1 MQILIATSR
10 FQDLAGS
17 EITVLEY
24 AIELVKQGH
33 EVSIASFFE
42 SERYQNECAENG
54 IFLSVLDNVDLINR
68 SWDIIWVFHQ
78 PTFYALFAKWNYSAK
93 HTIFSS
99 LSHFEPLETPPIEIF
114 PLDVITTNSEEN
126 YKFLLESYPQ
136 YSRKAKILPN
146 SIPRDFWIKPAPLHS
161 NKVVI
166 VSNHIPKELIEL
178 IPLLEEKGLDVAVYG
193 TGYIEERISP
203 EVLLNCKFC
212 ISIGKTVQYCLA
224 LKIPIFCYDHFGGPG
239 WITEENISTA
249 AAKNFSGR
257 CSPNKYTATEILNEM
272 GSNKI
277 PPYEMLEKNYLYSKD
292 YFDLSKNISG
302 ILDFSGVNENK
313 AIVQNITEK
322 NIFSRTVDVFVRDSL
337 RQKELA
343 VAYNDEG
350 LLREKTEQQLIEYR
364 HAWDVESKRRFK
376 VENELLQLSSMF
388 EDEKI
393 EHLQTIKQLNEIK
406 GSNFFKSYYL
416 IKSLITKYRS
426 KN

>member
-33 EVSIASFFE
+33 EVSIASFFK

-54 IFLSVLDNVDLINR
+54 IFLSVLDNVELINR
-68 SWDIIWVFHQ
+68 SWDVIWVFHQ
-78 PTFYALFAKWNYSAK
+78 PTFYALFAKWNYSTK

-114 PLDVITTNSEEN
+114 PLEIITTNSEEN
-126 YKFLLESYPQ
+126 YKFFLESYPQ

-146 SIPRDFWIKPAPLHS
+146 SIPRDFWRKTVSHQS

-178 IPLLEEKGLDVAVYG
+178 KSLLEEKGLDVAVYG

-203 EVLLNCKFC
+203 EVLLNCKLC

-239 WITEENISTA
+239 WITEDNISTA

-257 CSPNKYTATEILNEM
+257 CSPNKYTASEILNELS
-272 GSNKI
+272 SNKI
-277 PPYEMLEKNYLYSKD
+277 PQDATLEKNYQFSRKK
-292 YFDLSKNISG
+292 FNLSTNISE
-302 ILDFSGVNENK
+302 IIVFSGENK
-313 AIVQNITEK
+313 INAASCSTTEK
-322 NIFSRTVDVFVRDSL
+322 NIFARTVDIFIRDSL
-337 RQKELA
+337 RQKEL
-343 VAYNDEG
+343 VRAYRDEG
-350 LLREKTEQQLIEYR
+350 FLREKTEQQLIQYKN
-364 HAWDVESKRRFK
+364 AWDVESKRRFST
-376 VENELLQLSSMF
+376 EDELLKLASSLEKEKLS
-388 EDEKI
+388 
-393 EHLQTIKQLNEIK
+393 HLKTIKQLNEIK
-406 GSNFFKSYYL
+406 SSKFFKSYYL
-416 IKSLITKYRS
+416 IKSLLKKNRS
-426 KN
+426 N